1 MPMMQAWLVV
11 AALVMS
17 LQPRVLESLSQE
29 RHGATHKPAF
39 ALACHRHP
47 AGSWRPLYS
56 RGYQVKCT
64 NTRACTID
72 V

>member
-11 AALVMS
+11 AAFVMS
-17 LQPRVLESLSQE
+17 VQPRVLESLSQE

-39 ALACHRHP
+39 ALTCHR
-47 AGSWRPLYS
+47 GIQLLVRPLYS
-56 RGYQVKCT
+56 RGDQVKCT
-64 NTRACTID
+64 TTRACTID